1 MNGRPPSSLSL
12 NELSIIDTQNGVEK
26 AKAREAN
33 NAPYNGV
40 VARAIH
46 RPLPAPSV
54 PLIKPAC
61 VSLRTVEEWI

>member
-46 RPLPAPSV
+46 RSPPPLSPLLSRHVFHFAPLKSGF
-54 PLIKPAC
+54 K
-61 VSLRTVEEWI
+61 